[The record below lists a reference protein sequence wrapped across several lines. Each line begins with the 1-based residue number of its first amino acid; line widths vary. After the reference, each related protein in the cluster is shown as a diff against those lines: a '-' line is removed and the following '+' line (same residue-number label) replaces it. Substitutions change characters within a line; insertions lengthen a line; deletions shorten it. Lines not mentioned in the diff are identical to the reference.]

1 MTVFSIFDKIKH
13 PAASSEALNPEEIKK
28 ITPDTL
34 VVFCLGILG
43 SIQRRW
49 NHTHID
55 IQWMRILS
63 VHYFLRPL
71 FLMLRDIYL
80 GHSYASRA
88 VLVYQK
94 SKIAF
99 PANCLRDISQTSLH
113 EPPRQF

>member
-1 MTVFSIFDKIKH
+1 M
-13 PAASSEALNPEEIKK
+13 PSSNQLK

-43 SIQRRW
+43 PIQRRW

-63 VHYFLRPL
+63 VHYFLQPL

-80 GHSYASRA
+80 VDTDRKLTLEG
-88 VLVYQK
+88 
-94 SKIAF
+94 
-99 PANCLRDISQTSLH
+99 
-113 EPPRQF
+113 